1 MRQLQKTQRIAALA
15 ITGTLRTTPTD
26 FIDAH
31 AGILPIELALLKA
44 THRATIRMLTLPD
57 THPLHSIV
65 RSMREHPPT
74 KHLGPIPSLLKTFKI
89 DHEKF
94 EVILPTALY
103 TLRPPEFSTT
113 IANTRKDSI
122 SFEKNDTAD
131 FKAYSDGSG
140 FNDGVGA
147 AAILYKKGRFTPI
160 NKLKIY
166 LGPTTDHNTYE
177 AELIG
182 VILALWM
189 IDKYPGTLGKKVSLF
204 IDNQAVITSFANPKA
219 TSGQYLIRHINTIVN
234 KLMCD
239 LDVHWIS
246 SHSKVLGNEKV
257 DELAKDAANGR
268 SDSRMRLPPF
278 LRNTLP
284 VSTSATKQEFHQS
297 LKKRWTKIWEASER
311 SQRPVLADDTF
322 PFNKFRRST
331 YQLTRNQ
338 ASTIIQIRSGHFP
351 LNGYLHKIGKADTFL
366 CQSCNEN
373 NNVQCRETI
382 NHYLFECAAYEEA
395 RNDLANKIGR
405 DNLNL
410 LKIMKNTDHIRKL
423 VSFVNR
429 TGRFKQ
435 P

>member
-1 MRQLQKTQRIAALA
+1 
-15 ITGTLRTTPTD
+15 
-26 FIDAH
+26 
-31 AGILPIELALLKA
+31 
-44 THRATIRMLTLPD
+44 
-57 THPLHSIV
+57 
-65 RSMREHPPT
+65 
-74 KHLGPIPSLLKTFKI
+74 
-89 DHEKF
+89 
-94 EVILPTALY
+94 
-103 TLRPPEFSTT
+103 
-113 IANTRKDSI
+113 
-122 SFEKNDTAD
+122 
-131 FKAYSDGSG
+131 
-140 FNDGVGA
+140 
-147 AAILYKKGRFTPI
+147 
-160 NKLKIY
+160 
-166 LGPTTDHNTYE
+166 
-177 AELIG
+177 
-182 VILALWM
+182 
-189 IDKYPGTLGKKVSLF
+189 
-204 IDNQAVITSFANPKA
+204 
-219 TSGQYLIRHINTIVN
+219 
-234 KLMCD
+234 MCD
-239 LDVHWIS
+239 LDIHWIS
-246 SHSKVLGNEKV
+246 SHSNVLGNEKV

-268 SDSRMRLPPF
+268 SDSRLRLPPF

-284 VSTSATKQEFHQS
+284 ASASATKQEFHQS

-366 CQSCNEN
+366 CQSCNEH

-382 NHYLFECAAYEEA
+382 NHFLFECAAYEEA